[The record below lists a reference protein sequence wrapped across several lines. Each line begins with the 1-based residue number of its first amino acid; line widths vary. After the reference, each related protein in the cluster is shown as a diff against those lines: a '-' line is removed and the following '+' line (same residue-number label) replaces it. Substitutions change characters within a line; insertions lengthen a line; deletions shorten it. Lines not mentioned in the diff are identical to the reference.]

1 MVKNKVL
8 TMPFGISFASLKETV
23 LNGFTLTHKGFIEWF
38 KRAEMMSH
46 LPLNLPLQTVV
57 NKMKILSIAAFFFSI
72 PRVQAQDGEFDILGD
87 EPVKVE
93 KVNYAFKTTKVINL
107 QSLEMTDFGVLD
119 FKMMHRFGALNAG
132 PVNAFGLDQASVRF
146 GLEYGITQNL
156 MVSLGRSNVNGLKNA
171 DAFLKYRLMHQNS
184 DNSYPLSILLL
195 AGTQYGL
202 VDPESAIKP
211 STEQRSSYVF
221 QAILGRKFSEDF
233 SLLLS
238 PTYIVNASNSSW
250 TIPGSNAVNS
260 FALGIGMRQKLS
272 ARTTLNV
279 EYIPILTQKGNVFN
293 SFSIGMDVE
302 TGGHVFQFHLTN
314 SAGLNETQ
322 FIRNTTTVWDNAGIR
337 LGFNLS
343 RVFTIVK

>member
-1 MVKNKVL
+1 MVKNTGWK
-8 TMPFGISFASLKETV
+8 ISFGFSLPNTLCRWFNVINLVGFMEL
-23 LNGFTLTHKGFIEWF
+23 LNNACMIKSF
-38 KRAEMMSH
+38 KLKFPIPITA
-46 LPLNLPLQTVV
+46 N
-57 NKMKILSIAAFFFSI
+57 AFKFFSI
-72 PRVQAQDGEFDILGD
+72 VSLLFYIPNIQAQDEEFDLLGD

-119 FKMMHRFGALNAG
+119 FKMMHRFGAFNEG

-146 GLEYGITQNL
+146 GLEYGITPNL
-156 MVSLGRSNVNGLKNA
+156 MISLGRSNVNGLKNV
-171 DAFLKYRLMHQNS
+171 DAFLKYRLMHQNT
-184 DNSYPLSILLL
+184 DNSRPLSILLL

-202 VDPESAIKP
+202 VDPESVSKP
-211 STEQRSSYVF
+211 NAEQRSSYVF

-238 PTYIVNASNSSW
+238 PTYILNASNSSW
-250 TIPGSNAVNS
+250 TVPGSNPVNS
-260 FALGIGMRQKLS
+260 LALGIGIRQKLT
-272 ARTTLNV
+272 ARTTLNA

-293 SFSIGMDVE
+293 SFSVGMDVE

-322 FIRNTTTVWDNAGIR
+322 FIRNTTSVWDNAGIR